1 VILLQALPL
10 FALIAYMLYMIY
22 YFIIPTAYLRIMLYC
37 AHKKYCGIDIRFAD
51 NWVLVKLPEYEK
63 PIGRLID
70 IDIPA
75 RLLEY
80 TVCSEL
86 RELLREVRKRA
97 AS

>member
-1 VILLQALPL
+1 MIILQALPL
-10 FALIAYMLYMIY
+10 FALIAYMLYMVY
-22 YFIIPTAYLRIMLYC
+22 YFIIPTAYLRLMLYY
-37 AHKKYCGIDIRFAD
+37 AYRKYCGIDIRFAD
-51 NWVLVKLPEYEK
+51 NWVLVKHPKFEK
-63 PIGRLID
+63 PIGRMID

-86 RELLREVRKRA
+86 RKLLREVRKRT